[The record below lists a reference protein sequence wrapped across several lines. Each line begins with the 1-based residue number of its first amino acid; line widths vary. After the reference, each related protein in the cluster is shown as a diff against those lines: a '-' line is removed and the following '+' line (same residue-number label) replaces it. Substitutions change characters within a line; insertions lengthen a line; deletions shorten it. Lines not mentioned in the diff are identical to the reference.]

1 MKKIIFPLIMILLIS
16 SCTTI
21 TTESF
26 RSADT
31 LGGPFKFRGGIGVQA
46 GQAVE
51 SQTDPD
57 SLKNFSHM
65 NPAAQAFVG
74 VGVLENIDLYTSA
87 SVSFPLSMDFG
98 IGVKYKFLD
107 KVGLKAAIIPSVK
120 YSFADSIIMTSNLFG
135 NSKDTI
141 SYKIK
146 GIEVPVVF
154 TYSIIN
160 IFLLTGGVHGGY
172 YTMNYTKNNVSNNY
186 DVFTYG
192 IIIMPEIKWSV
203 IRISPGLDIRNF
215 YSKNTPISNT
225 VNNSLIVKHFYP
237 FISLSLQF

>member
-1 MKKIIFPLIMILLIS
+1 MKKIILPLILIMLIS

-31 LGGPFKFRGGIGVQA
+31 LGGPLKFRGGIGVQA

-51 SQTDPD
+51 SQTNPD

-65 NPAAQAFVG
+65 NPAVQAFAG
-74 VGVLENIDLYTSA
+74 IGILENIDLYTSA
-87 SVSFPLSMDFG
+87 SISFPLSMDFG

-120 YSFADSIIMTSNLFG
+120 FSSADSIITSNLFST
-135 NSKDTI
+135 SKDTI
-141 SYKIK
+141 SYNIK
-146 GIEVPVVF
+146 GFELPLVF
-154 TYSIIN
+154 TYSIID

-186 DVFTYG
+186 NVFTYG
-192 IIIMPEIKWSV
+192 VILMPEIKWSV

-225 VNNSLIVKHFYP
+225 EGNSLIVKHFYP

>member
-1 MKKIIFPLIMILLIS
+1 IPLILILLLLIS

-31 LGGPFKFRGGIGVQA
+31 LGGPLKFRGGIGVQA

-51 SQTDPD
+51 SQTNPD

-74 VGVLENIDLYTSA
+74 IGILENIDFYTSA
-87 SVSFPLSMDFG
+87 SVSFPLSIDFG
-98 IGVKYKFLD
+98 IGIKYKFLD
-107 KVGLKAAIIPSVK
+107 KIGLKGAIIPSVK
-120 YSFADSIIMTSNLFG
+120 YSFADSIVVKSSLLG
-135 NSKDTI
+135 NSQDTI
-141 SYKIK
+141 SYNIK
-146 GIEVPVVF
+146 GFELPVVF
-154 TYSIIN
+154 TYSIID

-192 IIIMPEIKWSV
+192 IIVMPEIKWSV
-203 IRISPGLDIRNF
+203 IRISPGLDIRSF

-225 VNNSLIVKHFYP
+225 EGNSLIVKHFYP